1 MTVPCLVLRNQAGN
15 KFFFFT
21 VHMYPCERKIRS
33 PNGSFAP
40 QKRAAHTCIIF
51 LRSKT
56 ASVLL
61 LNDYILPYYR
71 LLTQDFQQAFPKFRD
86 F

>member
-1 MTVPCLVLRNQAGN
+1 MTVPCLVLRNRAGN

-61 LNDYILPYYR
+61 LSQRNQFFFFTLACYYVKIS
-71 LLTQDFQQAFPKFRD
+71 TVMFY
-86 F
+86 